1 MFPKFSVVVSHF
13 RCQSPDGRHFAF
25 NMGFFDNTE
34 HGTCAELGE
43 FSTHN
48 PTHKMLDA
56 VEVRSS
62 SLLVP
67 TIFLHHLASL
77 TSLRKAPNGSIK
89 RADPEGMMFRTSSNP
104 TSGEFW
110 AAHFY
115 GTGVLRASGRPWE
128 QEHRERST
136 LADLP
141 VPIRSRTRLR
151 VVCFNWIRRSDHRS
165 HPSAKT
171 CCFFSSLKTLA
182 MPRKGTGLPS
192 DSMSRVRLPL
202 AGFQV
207 IMLGRFCVIAEAFVH
222 GQAEIFEIRL
232 VRVAPR

>member
-115 GTGVLRASGRPWE
+115 GTGVLRQFDSE
-128 QEHRERST
+128 Q
-136 LADLP
+136 AN
-141 VPIRSRTRLR
+141 
-151 VVCFNWIRRSDHRS
+151 F
-165 HPSAKT
+165 
-171 CCFFSSLKTLA
+171 
-182 MPRKGTGLPS
+182 
-192 DSMSRVRLPL
+192 
-202 AGFQV
+202 
-207 IMLGRFCVIAEAFVH
+207 
-222 GQAEIFEIRL
+222 
-232 VRVAPR
+232 RVARDEWIHRVEFHEMS